1 MKLKSYFSFEYSG
14 RDDICVFIRRERPG
28 GGGFYSGCNFVFG
41 CCCRWESLTKAGEGE
56 GENIDQEDAIN
67 SLHVMVFYADG
78 NLQIDKVVAINR
90 VEDLDV
96 QSGAVKILVLANA
109 GTAGKT
115 NLAH

>member
-1 MKLKSYFSFEYSG
+1 MKLKSYFLLSIVVGMTFACSSDENVPEVE
-14 RDDICVFIRRERPG
+14 VFTPDATLSLAAVADG
-28 GGGFYSGCNFVFG
+28 K
-41 CCCRWESLTKAGEGE
+41 SLTKAGEGE

-109 GTAGKT
+109 GTREKQFGT
-115 NLAH
+115 L